1 LKRVRGMQR
10 GCDVRMWILQG
21 AIAV

>member
-1 LKRVRGMQR
+1 
-10 GCDVRMWILQG
+10 VRMWILQG

>member
-1 LKRVRGMQR
+1 MQK